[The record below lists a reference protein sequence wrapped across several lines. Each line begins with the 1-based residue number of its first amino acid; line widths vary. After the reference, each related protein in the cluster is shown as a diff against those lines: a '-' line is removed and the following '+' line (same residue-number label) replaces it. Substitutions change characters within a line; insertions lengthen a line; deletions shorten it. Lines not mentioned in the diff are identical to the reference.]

1 MKFRFGRKNTD
12 TIPESVKRAYKLG
25 DIIAEGASGR
35 VRLAYSSSRS
45 EDVAIKIVK
54 LATPED
60 SRTKFLWSRKRTRPK
75 KKKEDTEL
83 DTSTREE
90 LLLELSIWKQVSKAT
105 PFAIEF
111 FDFKEL
117 TDQFWFVMPLST
129 PLLYF
134 ISEFQEKHNKLLPM
148 KVIKEIFAPIMLALV
163 AMHRIGFVH
172 RDVKPGN
179 IVLSNGFMPKLID
192 FGLSK
197 RFLNEDGSR
206 IELVSSRIP
215 FGTFYTTPPEA
226 FVEGTV
232 YNEAVDTFP
241 LCLSMLTARMLK
253 LSWYKRYHNIRLL
266 YQLYVGSF
274 TMLKESPKLDYEQR
288 YLIESQML
296 PMNVQPE
303 DLEFPWDSER
313 FAFSEFAKSTMKLQV
328 LKRPTVEEACKHAY
342 VHDEVAA
349 WEMNPSVSAQHLK
362 QMIKDF
368 ESEPERIIYF

>member
-1 MKFRFGRKNTD
+1 MD

-35 VRLAYSSSRS
+35 VRLAHSSSRS

-54 LATPED
+54 VATPED
-60 SRTKFLWSRKRTRPK
+60 SRTKFLWSRKRTRRK

-105 PFAIEF
+105 AIEL
-111 FDFKEL
+111 FDFKDL
-117 TDQFWFVMPLST
+117 TDQVWFVMPLST

-148 KVIKEIFAPIMLALV
+148 KIIKEIFAPIMLALV

-172 RDVKPGN
+172 RDVKPCN
-179 IVLSNGFMPKLID
+179 IVLSDGFMPKLID

-206 IELVSSRIP
+206 IELVSSRMP
-215 FGTFYTTPPEA
+215 FGTYHTTPPEA
-226 FVEGTV
+226 LIEGTV

-241 LCLSMLTARMLK
+241 LCLSMLSARMLNPCWRRNKTVWHIYK
-253 LSWYKRYHNIRLL
+253 LYTGGFRLI
-266 YQLYVGSF
+266 
-274 TMLKESPKLDYEQR
+274 KERPGTDYER
-288 YLIESQML
+288 YYLTESQMI

-313 FAFSEFAKSTMKLQV
+313 FAFSEFARSTMKLLV
-328 LKRPTVEEACKHAY
+328 FKRPTVEEACKHAY
-342 VHDEVAA
+342 VHDEVTA
-349 WEMNPSVSAQHLK
+349 WEMNPSASAQHLR